1 MSYSKEEVLAAL
13 ELYNKTKS
21 VRAVIDTLGYP
32 AKTQMYDWIKQ
43 MPDYVKG
50 NEVKKYK
57 VYRRATDEL
66 KYQAVMRC
74 CNGKESV
81 KSVAK
86 EIGFTPNMIYIW
98 IRSYKAKGLVS
109 LMTKKDTDLIKPD
122 NKPEDIESLKA
133 QMLDMQME
141 IDILKETINVLKKD
155 PGVDQSALNNREK
168 AVIIDALKTK
178 YSLPKLLEK
187 LCISRSSYYYQESAI
202 HAADKYAELRCLI
215 VKLFHDNRDSF
226 GYRKIHMLLKNQGIT
241 LSEKV
246 IRRIMK
252 DENLIPKYPR
262 RRKYNSYK
270 GEITPPVENVINRNF
285 HADKPNQKWLTDITE
300 FSIKAGKI
308 YLSPMIDCLDGMPIA
323 WTIGVHPNANLTNT
337 MLRNAIATL
346 KPGEKPVV
354 HSDRGCHYR
363 WPEWISIMD
372 ENGLTR
378 SMSKKGCSP
387 DNSACEGFFGH
398 LKTEMFYGYDWD
410 ECSIDEFIQIL
421 DDYLKW
427 YCKDRIK
434 STLGGLSP
442 LDYRR
447 SIGVGV

>member
-1 MSYSKEEVLAAL
+1 MSYSKQEVLAAL

-32 AKTQMYDWIKQ
+32 AKTQMYEWIKQ
-43 MPDYVKG
+43 MPDYVNGKG
-50 NEVKKYK
+50 TKKYK
-57 VYRRATDEL
+57 VYRHATPET
-66 KYQAVMRC
+66 KYEAVMRC
-74 CNGKESV
+74 CIGNESV

-86 EIGFTPNMIYIW
+86 DIGFNPDIIYVW
-98 IRSYKAKGLVS
+98 IRSYKKKGLVS
-109 LMTKKDTDLIKPD
+109 LMTKKDADLIKPD

-155 PGVDQSALNNREK
+155 PGVDQSALTNREK

-178 YSLPKLLEK
+178 YSLPKLLKK
-187 LCISRSSYYYQESAI
+187 LCISRSSYYYQESAM
-202 HAADKYAELRCLI
+202 HTADKYAELRGII
-215 VKLFHDNRDSF
+215 VKFFHDNRDVF

-246 IRRIMK
+246 VRRIMK
-252 DENLIPKYPR
+252 DEGLIVKKYKR
-262 RRKYNSYK
+262 HKYNSYK
-270 GEITPPVENVINRNF
+270 GEITPPVENVINRDF

-300 FSIKAGKI
+300 FSIKAGKV
-308 YLSPMIDCLDGMPIA
+308 YLSPMIDCLDGMPLA
-323 WTIGVHPNANLTNT
+323 WTIGTHPNANLTNT

-346 KPGEKPVV
+346 KPGEKPIV

-398 LKTEMFYGYDWD
+398 LKTEMFYGYNWD
-410 ECSIDEFIQIL
+410 EYSIDEFIQIL

>member
-1 MSYSKEEVLAAL
+1 MSYSKEQITAAL
-13 ELYNKTKS
+13 LLFDKTGSPAKVKEL
-21 VRAVIDTLGYP
+21 LGYP
-32 AKTQMYDWIKQ
+32 SISMLYLWKEWYPDLYKRQGKQWKHASLDLKMDAIRRCYYDGESI
-43 MPDYVKG
+43 
-50 NEVKKYK
+50 
-57 VYRRATDEL
+57 
-66 KYQAVMRC
+66 
-74 CNGKESV
+74 ESV
-81 KSVAK
+81 SRDIGYTPAAIKYWKRKYAK
-86 EIGFTPNMIYIW
+86 EGALSFMKKPD
-98 IRSYKAKGLVS
+98 
-109 LMTKKDTDLIKPD
+109 TKKTVPD
-122 NKPEDIESLKA
+122 NDSAAEIAALKA
-133 QMLDMQME
+133 QIEDMQMD
-141 IDILKETINVLKKD
+141 IDILRETINVLKKD

-168 AVIIDALKTK
+168 AVIIEALKTK

-187 LCISRSSYYYQESAI
+187 LSISRSSYYYQESAI

-215 VKLFHDNRDSF
+215 VKLFHENRDSF

-270 GEITPPVENVINRNF
+270 GEITPPVENVIKRNF

-300 FSIKAGKI
+300 FSIKAGKV
-308 YLSPMIDCLDGMPIA
+308 YLSPMIDCLDGMPLT
-323 WTIGVHPNANLTNT
+323 WTIGIYPNADLTNT
-337 MLRNAIATL
+337 MLRKAVATL
-346 KPGEKPVV
+346 KPGEKPIV

-372 ENGLTR
+372 EAGLTR

-398 LKTEMFYGYDWD
+398 LKTEMFYGYNWD
-410 ECSIDEFIQIL
+410 EYSIDEFIQVL
-421 DDYLKW
+421 DDYLHW

>member
-141 IDILKETINVLKKD
+141 IDILKVTINVLKKD
-155 PGVDQSALNNREK
+155 PGVDQSALTNREK
-168 AVIIDALKTK
+168 AVIIGALKTK

-187 LCISRSSYYYQESAI
+187 LRISRSSYYYQENAI
-202 HAADKYAELRCLI
+202 HAADKYAEIRNLI
-215 VKLFHDNRDSF
+215 VKLFHDNRDVF

-252 DENLIPKYPR
+252 DENLIIKKR
-262 RRKYNSYK
+262 RRCKYNSYK
-270 GEITPPVENVINRNF
+270 GEITPPVENIVNRDF
-285 HADKPNQKWLTDITE
+285 HVDKPNQKWLTDITE
-300 FSIKAGKI
+300 FSIKAGKV
-308 YLSPMIDCLDGMPIA
+308 YLSPMIDCLDGMPLT
-323 WTIGVHPNANLTNT
+323 WTIGIYPNAELTNT
-337 MLRNAIATL
+337 MLRKAIATL
-346 KPGEKPVV
+346 KPDEKPIV

-363 WPEWISIMD
+363 WPDWISIMD
-372 ENGLTR
+372 KAGLTR

-398 LKTEMFYGYDWD
+398 LKTEMFYGYNWD
-410 ECSIDEFIQIL
+410 EYSIDEFIQVL
-421 DDYLKW
+421 DDYLHW

>member
-421 DDYLKW
+421 DNYLKW

>member
-372 ENGLTR
+372 EAGLTR

-398 LKTEMFYGYDWD
+398 LKTEMFYGYNWD
-410 ECSIDEFIQIL
+410 ECSIDEFIQQL
-421 DDYLKW
+421 DDYLHW